1 MVRWRTAH
9 VPIEHLGAS
18 LTASLRRECGTTV
31 VELLTGTLCFCLLMG
46 MSYAFARSALTSAR
60 VQEAMSDAQEV
71 TLMAVDLWTR
81 EVRMAGFSATG
92 APIDGVRVASQERVE
107 VAADFNGDGNT
118 DDPNELIA
126 YGYNESKGE
135 LVRATG
141 GASPQP
147 LVRNV
152 PSGGLE
158 FRFFDAAGT
167 EMRAGSGL
175 LSADERRRIRRVDM
189 RLRVALPVDLVGG
202 GPVVSTVSGSAC
214 LRNQ

>member
-1 MVRWRTAH
+1 MGRWRGAH
-9 VPIEHLGAS
+9 LPVEHLGAP
-18 LTASLRRECGTTV
+18 LMVFRRREGGTSM

-46 MSYAFARSALTSAR
+46 MSYTFARSGFTSAR
-60 VQEAMSDAQEV
+60 VQEASSDAQEV

-81 EVRMAGFSATG
+81 EIRMAGFSATG

-107 VAADFNGDGNT
+107 VAADFNGDGNS

-126 YGYNESKGE
+126 YAYNESKGE
-135 LVRATG
+135 VVRATG

-152 PSGGLE
+152 PAGGLE
-158 FRFFDAAGT
+158 FRFFDAAGA
-167 EMRAGSGL
+167 EMGAANGR
-175 LSADERRRIRRVDM
+175 LSVDERRRIRRVDM
-189 RLRVALPVDLVGG
+189 RLRVGLAVDPGG
-202 GPVVSTVSGSAC
+202 GGLVVSTVSGSAC

>member
-1 MVRWRTAH
+1 
-9 VPIEHLGAS
+9 
-18 LTASLRRECGTTV
+18 V

-189 RLRVALPVDLVGG
+189 RLRVALPVEPVGG
-202 GPVVSTVSGSAC
+202 RAVVSTVSGSAC